1 MSKLLTVLF
10 LLTSITTNTKRCEKQ
25 TPQSNVFVPAA
36 DLSAIEVSNE
46 CTDFFQSIGKQWYVR
61 QTMPEYWQ
69 QPCYRWSDSLEV
81 EMRKNVACLESLS
94 RKEITD
100 FFGKPTASSK
110 TSISYGTS
118 PVCDENFF
126 GSGTFGINFSFS
138 PSDTLILRKVSF
150 SAVSVTTD

>member
-1 MSKLLTVLF
+1 MTKSIILLF

-25 TPQSNVFVPAA
+25 TSHSDVFVPAA
-36 DLSAIEVSNE
+36 DSSAIEVSDD
-46 CTDFFQSIGKQWYVR
+46 CSDFFQSVEEQWYVR
-61 QTMPEYWQ
+61 PNMPEYWQ
-69 QPCYRWSDSLEV
+69 QPCYKWSDSLEV
-81 EMRKNVACLESLS
+81 EMKNNVACLESLS
-94 RKEITD
+94 RKEITN

-126 GSGTFGINFSFS
+126 GSGTFGINFSFN
-138 PSDTLILRKVSF
+138 PSDTLILRSVSF